1 MERFKKFNA
10 AAVAESMSDDSR
22 IKSLQDKIEY
32 TQKRKE
38 NAKWV
43 RDDWMRKASENTDS
57 AQDER
62 IESQLDGARQTV
74 AKWSAE
80 LERLQEF
87 MVKAKDQY
95 RQQNKTEAVDVA
107 DISVGK
113 KKAKP
118 VGVKA
123 DEPLKGYA
131 YNEKAKGQNEE
142 SEMSLDDIKKKY
154 AKEIIA
160 YQDGDSNNL
169 SGGASMALYGYR
181 GSDALKT
188 DDADEFDDFVMGLK
202 MGAHKKTNE
211 QQSMDTLL
219 DMLEETNMDEALSP
233 KEKEKRLKMI
243 KRAVEKLNKANIE
256 RVKKM
261 AMRDMK
267 AAGMFDDAIEENSAI
282 GGYRDNSRDGQQGPK
297 TKTAAPQ
304 VSQIEQ
310 LKKKLESAYDQRDI
324 HDAAQRKYM
333 ERAKAIRDSNPKDL
347 NGIHGAEASADN
359 QEEMA
364 QKVSDKISDIRDQI
378 ANLKK

>member
-10 AAVAESMSDDSR
+10 AAIAESMSDDSR

-62 IESQLDGARQTV
+62 IERQLDGARQTV

-95 RQQNKTEAVDVA
+95 RQQNKTEAVAVA

-131 YNEKAKGQNEE
+131 YNEKAKYPHDMFDPKTGEKEVAKDEAEHNA
-142 SEMSLDDIKKKY
+142 LAKK
-154 AKEIIA
+154 
-160 YQDGDSNNL
+160 
-169 SGGASMALYGYR
+169 GYTH
-181 GSDALKT
+181 DKP
-188 DDADEFDDFVMGLK
+188 EVK
-202 MGAHKKTNE
+202 E

-282 GGYRDNSRDGQQGPK
+282 GGYRDNSKDGQQGPK
-297 TKTAAPQ
+297 TKTAAPE

-347 NGIHGAEASADN
+347 SGIHGAEASADN